1 MFVARSCAHFRS
13 FGVHNNMNVESVIEK
28 LQQITRENEVQRSEH
43 RQKQEEKAKL
53 LKKIAIKEEL
63 RRAKKGMNI
72 QPLVIR
78 SPPHSSSSLKCVEGK
93 VYNEKISLRK
103 Q

>member
-1 MFVARSCAHFRS
+1 
-13 FGVHNNMNVESVIEK
+13 
-28 LQQITRENEVQRSEH
+28 VQRSEH

-72 QPLVIR
+72 
-78 SPPHSSSSLKCVEGK
+78 
-93 VYNEKISLRK
+93 
-103 Q
+103 